1 MTQRQRLGRLGE
13 DLARRRLEADGHTI
27 LETNY
32 RTRSGEID
40 IVSLKNGILV
50 FVEVRTRRGA
60 AYVSPKESLTPKKRS
75 RMAACAQEYIEAT
88 QSENREWRIDVVA
101 VELDPQGRLV
111 SRYFPDGIQCLQNR
125 PSEIARTV

>member
-40 IVSLKNGILV
+40 LVSQKDGILV
-50 FVEVRTRRGA
+50 FVEVRTRRGD
-60 AYVSPKESLTPKKRS
+60 AYGSPEESLTSRKRS
-75 RMAACAQEYIEAT
+75 RMSACAHEYIEAT

-101 VELDPQGRLV
+101 VELDSQGKLIRLDV
-111 SRYFPDGIQCLQNR
+111 LENAV
-125 PSEIARTV
+125 EL